1 MAALFL
7 NAVLG
12 QVQNIEAMLHEAFA
26 DNSLVTWKRKGHQ
39 YIVKVRQSEE
49 RKQTVFIEPSDHQM
63 HERLLLIYST
73 CCDAQPEY
81 YEEAL
86 RLNAEISHG
95 GISIRE
101 VNGETKFVMV
111 DTFPRSTVDAEDIRK
126 SVVAVAQHADDVE
139 KKLTGHDLH

>member
-1 MAALFL
+1 FL

-26 DNSLVTWKRKGHQ
+26 DNSLVSWKRKGQQ
-39 YIVKVRQSEE
+39 YILEVRQSGD

-73 CCDAQPEY
+73 CCDAQPEC

-101 VNGETKFVMV
+101 VNG
-111 DTFPRSTVDAEDIRK
+111 
-126 SVVAVAQHADDVE
+126 
-139 KKLTGHDLH
+139 